1 MLKRIGAM
9 ILVIIMLALVILTLF
24 LAVTGS
30 RYFMASMT
38 AMLTFPLLIYA
49 YMFIYRLVKS
59 DSETEDEQ
67 DE

>member
-38 AMLTFPLLIYA
+38 AMLTFPLLIYV

>member
-24 LAVTGS
+24 LAVIGS